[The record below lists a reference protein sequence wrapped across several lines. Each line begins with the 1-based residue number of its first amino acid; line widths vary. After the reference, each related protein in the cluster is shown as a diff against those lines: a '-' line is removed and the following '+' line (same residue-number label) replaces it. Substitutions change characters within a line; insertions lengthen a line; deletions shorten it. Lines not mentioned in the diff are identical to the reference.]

1 LRNLIF
7 LSILICIS
15 GCSIPFRTERP
26 PRRDPIEIYKKINT
40 ELKKTNMELLKL
52 NERLLDEVE
61 YLQQENIK
69 LRKFKKEN
77 AKGSINQAHIDEY
90 MEMFLKQTEK

>member
-1 LRNLIF
+1 
-7 LSILICIS
+7 
-15 GCSIPFRTERP
+15 
-26 PRRDPIEIYKKINT
+26 
-40 ELKKTNMELLKL
+40 MELLKL